1 MIKKISTVSNGVLGI
16 TSVDDKLFV
25 LLRRDIDQV
34 AVYNIPTYKLRRQLH
49 LPGFKPTEDT
59 DLTSCVRRKSLNM
72 SDQNDCSVHRYRL
85 SRNAAGKWPVPGPPC
100 GLSVTASSSLLV
112 TCRGEP
118 SKLVKLSADSGQCLS
133 RSGSESL
140 WSGVRHT
147 GFPFSVHRELLC
159 DCVR

>member
-16 TSVDDKLFV
+16 TSVDDELFV

-34 AVYNIPTYKLRRQLH
+34 AVYNIPTYKLQRQLH
-49 LPGFKPTEDT
+49 LPGFKPTEDS
-59 DLTSCVRRKSLNM
+59 DITSCARRKALYM
-72 SDQNDCSVHRYRL
+72 SDHNDRSVHRYRL
-85 SRNAAGKWPVPGPPC
+85 SRNATGKWPVPGPPC
-100 GLSVTASSSLLV
+100 GLSVTASSGLLV

-140 WSGVRHT
+140 W
-147 GFPFSVHRELLC
+147 
-159 DCVR
+159 